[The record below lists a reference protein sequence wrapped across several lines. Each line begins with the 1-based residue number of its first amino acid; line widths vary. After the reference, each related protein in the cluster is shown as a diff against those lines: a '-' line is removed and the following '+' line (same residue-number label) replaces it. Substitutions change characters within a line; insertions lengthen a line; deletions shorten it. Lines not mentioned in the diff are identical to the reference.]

1 MDNIWSKSI
10 LLSRNCF
17 MDYLKMKWMK
27 LLTHFRLSTL
37 PLIIRI
43 PPLPVM
49 NLLVSAKIFDM
60 ETVTYDIKSII
71 HHEQRWLAMLNVESH
86 PKYLLLVYNTI
97 VGEMLR
103 KLNLENYQL
112 SVVIYHRNK
121 VLYILQ
127 PVLNQSGIQTV
138 ICIIFKVRI
147 IQGMYG
153 IMTVIYLTNS

>member
-1 MDNIWSKSI
+1 
-10 LLSRNCF
+10 
-17 MDYLKMKWMK
+17 
-27 LLTHFRLSTL
+27 
-37 PLIIRI
+37 
-43 PPLPVM
+43 
-49 NLLVSAKIFDM
+49 
-60 ETVTYDIKSII
+60 
-71 HHEQRWLAMLNVESH
+71 MLNVESH